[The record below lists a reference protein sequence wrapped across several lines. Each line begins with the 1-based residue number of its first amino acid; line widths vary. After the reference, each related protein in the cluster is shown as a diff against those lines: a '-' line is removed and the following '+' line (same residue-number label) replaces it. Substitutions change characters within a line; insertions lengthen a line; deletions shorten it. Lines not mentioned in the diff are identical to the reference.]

1 MKKKTN
7 LPTIKKVDETKSKL
21 MFAEATIRAQQQ
33 RHSALND
40 AFDKALKIVDN
51 LLDDPTQSDAVKLFP
66 AKLAIETYLAKE
78 KLLRED
84 AKYDLDRERIEIE
97 RAKLSVPG
105 GPLYIIQQ
113 VENQQNNQVNV
124 QSKSKESLKDR
135 KHLQAQLLEK
145 VSGIKQLIDTSE
157 KDK

>member
-1 MKKKTN
+1 MKKKTK
-7 LPTIKKVDETKSKL
+7 LPTVKTKSDL
-21 MFAEATIRAQQQ
+21 MFAEATIQAQKQ
-33 RHSALND
+33 RHTALNN

-51 LLDDPTQSDAVKLFP
+51 ILDDPTQSDSVKLFP

-124 QSKSKESLKDR
+124 HSESKESLRDR

-145 VSGIKQLIDTSE
+145 VSGVKQLIDARDQ
-157 KDK
+157 DK